1 MGNRQKG
8 SEVTQGEI
16 QLSLAVVESIH
27 LAELI
32 EQFTSMLS
40 DPRASSDPG
49 IQRLTPEVYP
59 DDAEGSAEFAIA
71 TRDDLIDR
79 RRADAA
85 IVTHALTPLLSP
97 SAEDPT
103 GSDAIEE
110 GEIHIP
116 ARELDA
122 WLRTLTALRLV
133 IATRLRI
140 AEDDDHDVEDPRFGV
155 YDWLGYRLD
164 QLVVIA
170 DAHDGDSA

>member
-1 MGNRQKG
+1 MNK
-8 SEVTQGEI
+8 GEI
-16 QLSLAVVESIH
+16 RLSLAVVEGIH

-32 EQFTSMLS
+32 EQFTSILS

-49 IQRLTPEVYP
+49 IQRLTPDVYP

-71 TRDDLIDR
+71 TRGDLIDR

-85 IVTHALTPLLSP
+85 IVRHALTPLLSP
-97 SAEDPT
+97 SAEDQI
-103 GSDAIEE
+103 GSDAIQE
-110 GEIHIP
+110 GEIFIP
-116 ARELDA
+116 ATELDA
-122 WLRTLTALRLV
+122 WLRTLTTLRLV

-164 QLVVIA
+164 QLVAIA
-170 DAHDGDSA
+170 DAHDSESA